1 MMAAEEMEAEARSEA
16 VVDEAVTAAEAT
28 ETVVM
33 MVVEEMETRAGAVMV
48 VAAIAEESMAEAAV
62 ARR

>member
-1 MMAAEEMEAEARSEA
+1 MTA
-16 VVDEAVTAAEAT
+16 VEAT
-28 ETVVM
+28 EVVAM
-33 MVVEEMETRAGAVMV
+33 MVVEEMEAETRAGAVMV